1 MSGRLQ
7 VWRGMQRVGELWLGG
22 DGRSMGFAYADPLP
36 AMAIS
41 NSLPLS
47 CSPFPAEAGLAH
59 SWFANLLPEEGAR
72 QALVRRLGLADED
85 FALLAAIGGDCAG
98 ALSLLPEGQVPQQLF
113 GMQPVALDEL
123 ARWAEGRERFALF
136 EPGRNGVTR
145 LSLAGAQDK
154 IPLLLQG
161 EEWFLPL
168 GDTPSSHLLKFS
180 ANPALVLNEL
190 YLNRL
195 AVAAGLPAPDSRVGR
210 AGKALYL
217 AVGRYDRA
225 RDADGRL
232 QRVHQEDFCQ
242 ALGLPRRLKYQEDG
256 GPGLGDC
263 AALLRRVTRSP
274 ALQVRQ
280 LLRWQLFNVLT
291 GNCDGHAK
299 NLSLLQDKRGHWS
312 LAPAYDLLC
321 TLVLPYS
328 PHLGFAVGENYHP
341 QELRRKDWE
350 MFARD
355 MGLTAPF
362 VLRELAEMV
371 ERLQSLAQSEPL
383 REAMLQAGM
392 QEAEWTKVQHVR
404 KLVMQQCKR
413 ARQWL

>member
-1 MSGRLQ
+1 MSDRLQ
-7 VWRGMQRVGELWLGG
+7 VWRGVQRIGELTLAA
-22 DGRSMGFAYADPLP
+22 DGRSMGFAYAEPLP

-47 CSPFPAEAGLAH
+47 GSPFTAETGLAH
-59 SWFANLLPEEGAR
+59 NWFANLLPEEGAR
-72 QALVRRLGLADED
+72 QALVRRLGVADED
-85 FALLAAIGGDCAG
+85 FVLLATIGGDCAG
-98 ALSLLPEGQVPQQLF
+98 ALSLLPKGQVPQQLS
-113 GMQPVALDEL
+113 GMHPVALDEL

-136 EPGRNGVTR
+136 EPGRNGETR

-154 IPLLLQG
+154 IPLLMLG
-161 EEWFLPL
+161 EELFLPQ
-168 GDTPSSHLLKFS
+168 GDTPSSHLIKFA

-190 YLNRL
+190 YMNRL
-195 AVAAGLPAPDSRVGR
+195 AMAVGLPVPDSRVGR
-210 AGKALYL
+210 AGRALYL
-217 AVGRYDRA
+217 AVSRYDRA
-225 RDADGRL
+225 QDASGL

-263 AALLRRVTRSP
+263 AALLRRITRSP

-280 LLRWQLFNVLT
+280 LLRWQLFNVLS

-299 NLSLLQDKRGHWS
+299 NLSLLQDARGGWS

-328 PHLGFAVGENYHP
+328 PHLGFAVGGNYHP

-350 MFARD
+350 VFARD
-355 MGLTAPF
+355 MGLSAPF

-371 ERLQSLAQSEPL
+371 ERLQSLAQSEQL
-383 REAMLQAGM
+383 REAMFQAGM
-392 QEAEWTKVQHVR
+392 GEGDWVKVQHVR